1 MYKLKS
7 ESLIMDKEN
16 MVVEEVSKNLVMEYN
31 DFCLSKIQLDMDA
44 VVAGVVNKV
53 MEEVNKK

>member
-1 MYKLKS
+1 
-7 ESLIMDKEN
+7 MDVVVANKVVEEDN
-16 MVVEEVSKNLVMEYN
+16 KVVEEVNKKLVKEYN